1 MKNRLHPILFGGDG
15 GGSALADAGLLVLR
29 LFTGLS
35 LAFAHG
41 LGKLPP
47 SAGFVETVGEM
58 GFPVP
63 VFFAWCAALAEFG
76 GGLCL
81 ALGLLTRP
89 AAFFVA
95 FTMAVAAF
103 VRQAGDP
110 FTDKEKAL
118 LFLVIA
124 LALLLTGS
132 GRYGLDRF
140 IRPRRDDR
148 IWR

>member
-1 MKNRLHPILFGGDG
+1 MQNRFHPILFGGEG

-29 LFTGLS
+29 LFAGLS

-47 SAGFVETVGEM
+47 SAGFVEATDAM
-58 GFPVP
+58 GFPFP
-63 VFFAWCAALAEFG
+63 TFFAWCAALSEFG
-76 GGLCL
+76 GGLL
-81 ALGLLTRP
+81 IALGLLTRP
-89 AAFFVA
+89 AAFFVG
-95 FTMAVAAF
+95 FTMAVAGL
-103 VRQAGDP
+103 VSGAGDP
-110 FTDKEKAL
+110 YTDNEKAL
-118 LFLVIA
+118 LFLAVAVA
-124 LALLLTGS
+124 LMLTGS